1 MNKRVELTEY
11 YRLFNITENAGRF
24 ADQFVAAKKKL
35 REKHMHQE
43 KTNKQN
49 FFSIDD
55 KQTTRSLRETLRIHL
70 EQGPLD
76 QDHPHLKMDL
86 LGKFSTPQDKCKVL
100 HHDCNCDAVNCS

>member
-1 MNKRVELTEY
+1 MNKRVELKEY
-11 YRLFNITENAGRF
+11 YRLFNTTENAGRF
-24 ADQFVAAKKKL
+24 ADQFVERKKIL
-35 REKHMHQE
+35 RENNMHKE
-43 KTNKQN
+43 KTIKQT
-49 FFSIDD
+49 FFDIND

-86 LGKFSTPQDKCKVL
+86 PGKFSTPIYKCRVL